1 MQIYDLARADEWE
14 AAAEL
19 QERLLMCFFEL
30 ITQGDAG
37 YSASTWALG
46 GFKAGLKVKG
56 VIRST
61 CAGAPLH
68 SFSAAEEERV
78 ADVMRRAWVSLNG
91 ICPSFCCWF
100 SFRPT
105 GETKTSNR

>member
-1 MQIYDLARADEWE
+1 MGAAGSVPGLGNVFPTEYVQIYDLARADEWE

-30 ITQGDAG
+30 IAQGDAG
-37 YSASTWALG
+37 YSASAWALG
-46 GFKAGLKVKG
+46 GFNAGLKVKG
-56 VIRST
+56 VIRNT

-78 ADVMRRAWVSLNG
+78 ADVMRRHGFL
-91 ICPSFCCWF
+91 
-100 SFRPT
+100 
-105 GETKTSNR
+105 

>member
-1 MQIYDLARADEWE
+1 MFDPTNLHGITPPMCMPFTE
-14 AAAEL
+14 AEL

-30 ITQGDAG
+30 IAQGDAG
-37 YSASTWALG
+37 YSASAWALG

-78 ADVMRRAWVSLNG
+78 ADVMRRHGFL
-91 ICPSFCCWF
+91 
-100 SFRPT
+100 
-105 GETKTSNR
+105 